1 MSMSRDAGLRLTTRF
16 AAAVA
21 VVIFSLIAVA
31 RCSNNDSEVTCSRI
45 CVAENCNS
53 VGIRYGKYCGVGWT
67 GCPGEKPCDDLD
79 ACCKIHDDCVG
90 KKGMTD
96 IKCHEK
102 FKTCIKKVQKSG
114 KVGFSQQ
121 CPYETA
127 VPTMVQEHSFK
138 AFSDFSKNSIAER
151 LYWVFFIKIVWPY
164 RYNCFRFGDDKI
176 HQSTEGMNS
185 YGNAAVIFDDSGSD
199 DDNYITCFVSS
210 TLVQETYND
219 KGITKLYKERSTRTS
234 ITYITSDDDSS
245 ANELSPANDD
255 IEAEEDV
262 PRQISPSIAHLISK
276 FSRRT
281 KSVSSNPVRS

>member
-1 MSMSRDAGLRLTTRF
+1 MSMSRDASLRRMTRF
-16 AAAVA
+16 AAAFA
-21 VVIFSLIAVA
+21 VVVFSLIAVA

-114 KVGFSQQ
+114 KVGFSRQ

-127 VPTMVQEHSFK
+127 VPTMVQGMDLAIMLSQ
-138 AFSDFSKNSIAER
+138 FSNSK
-151 LYWVFFIKIVWPY
+151 L
-164 RYNCFRFGDDKI
+164 
-176 HQSTEGMNS
+176 
-185 YGNAAVIFDDSGSD
+185 
-199 DDNYITCFVSS
+199 
-210 TLVQETYND
+210 
-219 KGITKLYKERSTRTS
+219 
-234 ITYITSDDDSS
+234 
-245 ANELSPANDD
+245 EL
-255 IEAEEDV
+255 
-262 PRQISPSIAHLISK
+262 
-276 FSRRT
+276 
-281 KSVSSNPVRS
+281 